1 VDFERPGQTGET
13 GQPEQIDEFERELRQ
28 AMERRPAPPSLKRRI
43 LQQRSTRRTDRVQS
57 YTVWWQRLAASVL
70 LAGVI
75 AGGYGWRRVEDRS
88 KGEEAAQQVMTA
100 LRITNRALN
109 DMNRR
114 LVARNRADQQ
124 ARQE

>member
-1 VDFERPGQTGET
+1 VDFERPD
-13 GQPEQIDEFERELRQ
+13 QPKQIDEFERELKQ

-43 LQQRSTRRTDRVQS
+43 MQQRTMQRTERVHS
-57 YTVWWQRLAASVL
+57 YTIWWQRLAASVL

-75 AGGYGWRRVEDRS
+75 AGGYSWRQAEDRR
-88 KGEEAAQQVMTA
+88 KGEEAKQQVLTA

-114 LVARNRADQQ
+114 LAARNH
-124 ARQE
+124 EEK

>member
-1 VDFERPGQTGET
+1 VDFERPGQTGNT
-13 GQPEQIDEFERELRQ
+13 DQPEQIDEFELELRQ

-70 LAGVI
+70 LAGVV
-75 AGGYGWRRVEDRS
+75 AGGYSWRRVEDRR
-88 KGEEAAQQVMTA
+88 KGEEAAQQVLTA
-100 LRITNRALN
+100 LRITNHALN

-114 LVARNRADQQ
+114 LVEHDR
-124 ARQE
+124 EVK

>member
-13 GQPEQIDEFERELRQ
+13 NQPEQIDEFQRELKQ

-43 LQQRSTRRTDRVQS
+43 LQQRSARHTERVQS
-57 YTVWWQRLAASVL
+57 RTLWWQRLAASVL
-70 LAGVI
+70 LVGVI
-75 AGGYGWRRVEDRS
+75 AGGYSWRQAEDRR
-88 KGEEAAQQVMTA
+88 KGEAAKQQVLTA

-114 LVARNRADQQ
+114 LAERNR
-124 ARQE
+124 EEK

>member
-1 VDFERPGQTGET
+1 VDFERPGQAGET

-43 LQQRSTRRTDRVQS
+43 LQQRNTRRTDRVQS

-75 AGGYGWRRVEDRS
+75 AGGYGWRRVEDRR

>member
-1 VDFERPGQTGET
+1 MDFERPGQTGET

-75 AGGYGWRRVEDRS
+75 AGGYGWRRVEDRH

>member
-1 VDFERPGQTGET
+1 MDFERPGQTGEPN
-13 GQPEQIDEFERELRQ
+13 QPEQIDEFERELRQ

-75 AGGYGWRRVEDRS
+75 AGGYSWRQIEDRR
-88 KGEEAAQQVMTA
+88 KGEAAAQQVLTA
-100 LRITNRALN
+100 LRITNHALN

-114 LVARNRADQQ
+114 LVARNRADQ
-124 ARQE
+124 

>member
-1 VDFERPGQTGET
+1 VDFERLGQTGET
-13 GQPEQIDEFERELRQ
+13 DQPEQIDEFERELRQ

-43 LQQRSTRRTDRVQS
+43 LQQMNVRRTDRMQS

-70 LAGVI
+70 LVGVI
-75 AGGYGWRRVEDRS
+75 AGGYSWRQVEERR
-88 KGEEAAQQVMTA
+88 KGEEAAQQVLTA

-114 LVARNRADQQ
+114 LVARNRADQ
-124 ARQE
+124 

>member
-1 VDFERPGQTGET
+1 
-13 GQPEQIDEFERELRQ
+13 
-28 AMERRPAPPSLKRRI
+28 M
-43 LQQRSTRRTDRVQS
+43 
-57 YTVWWQRLAASVL
+57 L

-75 AGGYGWRRVEDRS
+75 AGGYGWRRVEDRR

-114 LVARNRADQQ
+114 LVARNRADQRVIRYL
-124 ARQE
+124 ARNAA

>member
-1 VDFERPGQTGET
+1 MDFERAD
-13 GQPEQIDEFERELRQ
+13 QPEQIDDFERELKQ

-43 LQQRSTRRTDRVQS
+43 MQQRNVRLTERVHS

-70 LAGVI
+70 LVGVI
-75 AGGYGWRRVEDRS
+75 AGGYTWRQAEDRR
-88 KGEEAAQQVMTA
+88 KGEEAKQQVLTA

-114 LVARNRADQQ
+114 LAARNH
-124 ARQE
+124 EEK